1 MTMAEEEKPEGA
13 GEEGEGKKK
22 GGLMK
27 ILVFVFGALLLIIV
41 SVGATLYLTGFFDVK
56 NEQASTEVIQDLEKT
71 MVDAD
76 GKPIE
81 DKGPEKTPKET
92 PDSQKFEQSYQ
103 DFKAKFTVNVP
114 NSKKYVQF
122 SLSVMTY
129 YDERVL
135 GNVDKHE
142 TALRSA
148 VIGLVAL
155 EPAETYQSQ
164 EGMDKLKERIK
175 DALNRVLMKYEDFGG
190 IEEVYFTEFVLQ

>member
-1 MTMAEEEKPEGA
+1 MAEEEKSDGA
-13 GEEGEGKKK
+13 GEEAGGKKK
-22 GGLMK
+22 GGIAKL
-27 ILVFVFGALLLIIV
+27 LVFVFGALLLIII

-56 NEQASTEVIQDLEKT
+56 KEEASSEVIEGLEKT

-76 GKPIE
+76 GNPIE
-81 DKGPEKTPKET
+81 DKGPQKKPKET
-92 PDSQKFEQSYQ
+92 PDAQKFDQSYQ

-114 NSKKYVQF
+114 ESKKYVQF

-142 TALRSA
+142 TALRAA
-148 VIGLVAL
+148 VIGLIAL
-155 EPAETYQSQ
+155 EPAETYQTQ
-164 EGMDKLKERIK
+164 KGMDSLRERIK
-175 DALNRVLMKYEDFGG
+175 DALNRVLIKYEDFGG

>member
-1 MTMAEEEKPEGA
+1 MAEEERSDGA
-13 GEEGEGKKK
+13 GEEAGGKKK
-22 GGLMK
+22 GGIAKL
-27 ILVFVFGALLLIIV
+27 LVFVFGALLLIII

-56 NEQASTEVIQDLEKT
+56 KEEASSEVIEGLEKT

-76 GKPIE
+76 GNPIE
-81 DKGPEKTPKET
+81 DKGPQKKPKET
-92 PDSQKFEQSYQ
+92 PDAQKFDQSYQ

-114 NSKKYVQF
+114 ESKKYVQF

-148 VIGLVAL
+148 VIGLIAL
-155 EPAETYQSQ
+155 EPAETYQTQ
-164 EGMDKLKERIK
+164 KGMDSLRERIK
-175 DALNRVLMKYEDFGG
+175 DALNRVLIKYEDFGG

>member
-1 MTMAEEEKPEGA
+1 MAEEEKSDGA
-13 GEEGEGKKK
+13 GEEAGGKKK
-22 GGLMK
+22 GGIAKL
-27 ILVFVFGALLLIIV
+27 LVFVFGALLLIII

-56 NEQASTEVIQDLEKT
+56 KEEASSEVIEGLEKT

-76 GKPIE
+76 GNPIE
-81 DKGPEKTPKET
+81 DKGPQKKPKET
-92 PDSQKFEQSYQ
+92 PDAQKFDQSYQ

-114 NSKKYVQF
+114 ESKKYVQF

-148 VIGLVAL
+148 VIGLIAL
-155 EPAETYQSQ
+155 EPAETYQTQ
-164 EGMDKLKERIK
+164 KGMDSLRERIK
-175 DALNRVLMKYEDFGG
+175 DALNRVLIKYEDFGG